1 MIKPSIK
8 RVGKGEEIEI
18 CDKHVDNQQQSKTLV
33 KITEAA

>member
-1 MIKPSIK
+1 MKSSIK
-8 RVGKGEEIEI
+8 RVGKGEEIKI